1 MLDLVDQG
9 LDERLLELDAAE
21 VGAVADAVPGADEA
35 ERLLSVE
42 GVRAAWVRF
51 RWLSG
56 SLMFLVVV
64 TRTPSR
70 SSMSFWKPLKST
82 SM

>member
-42 GVRAAWVRF
+42 VCVPAVRF